1 LSAAFLNGA
10 YLEGTDLGGAHLNG
24 SNVTGAVY
32 EPVEQPLLGEIA
44 HATGLEKMTYRANP
58 TALTELR
65 KQFREHGFTAQ
76 EAMITYALETTKADA
91 LLGTTVQ
98 ERIALRTTY
107 IGSWE
112 KMKLRLR
119 LIAAGCTE
127 NPANCAAYLLKTVA
141 LNWTCRYGLSPG
153 RPLAIVVGVW
163 LIFSAVYVLFLR
175 CEGKSGVYLVVPRR
189 KGKGEIKRRIRCEV
203 HGKESSGVTL
213 KGLLCW
219 PNRILLL
226 VRVGMLFSMI
236 NIMNIDVELLR
247 KFNPWSLVKLV
258 MPRDFDLQGKGW
270 VKTMAGIQTILSLFL
285 IGLWTLLMMH
295 SPFE

>member
-1 LSAAFLNGA
+1 
-10 YLEGTDLGGAHLNG
+10 LNG

-163 LIFSAVYVLFLR
+163 LIFSAVYVPFL
-175 CEGKSGVYLVVPRR
+175 E
-189 KGKGEIKRRIRCEV
+189 
-203 HGKESSGVTL
+203 
-213 KGLLCW
+213 
-219 PNRILLL
+219 
-226 VRVGMLFSMI
+226 M
-236 NIMNIDVELLR
+236 
-247 KFNPWSLVKLV
+247 
-258 MPRDFDLQGKGW
+258 
-270 VKTMAGIQTILSLFL
+270 
-285 IGLWTLLMMH
+285 
-295 SPFE
+295 

>member
-1 LSAAFLNGA
+1 VKASLACTSW
-10 YLEGTDLGGAHLNG
+10 
-24 SNVTGAVY
+24 S
-32 EPVEQPLLGEIA
+32 
-44 HATGLEKMTYRANP
+44 
-58 TALTELR
+58 
-65 KQFREHGFTAQ
+65 RE
-76 EAMITYALETTKADA
+76 E
-91 LLGTTVQ
+91 
-98 ERIALRTTY
+98 
-107 IGSWE
+107 
-112 KMKLRLR
+112 
-119 LIAAGCTE
+119 
-127 NPANCAAYLLKTVA
+127 
-141 LNWTCRYGLSPG
+141 
-153 RPLAIVVGVW
+153 
-163 LIFSAVYVLFLR
+163 
-175 CEGKSGVYLVVPRR
+175 